1 MYQAMVHRAG
11 VCDILYCW
19 VNKQHRNLTVRL
31 NIPGKASLPVLLV
44 SALKKWI
51 ELVICAH

>member
-51 ELVICAH
+51 ELVI